1 MVNTRNRASGW
12 QHAKLSGHLNETDV
26 ESLFSNT
33 AFCDAFSERLGIK
46 KIKSACVGGLCET
59 DVISV
64 LGDKTKSKT
73 DLQLTLEDNSVVN
86 ISIKKSYAGQV
97 YLIGVERFISGYELQ
112 FGEVIPED
120 IKDLLYLYFY
130 GHPKTDELL
139 KNSYITGEQTARLIE
154 YQRKHNRLVWNS
166 LYKMNNSA
174 AEALLNWVKDNID
187 KIADF
192 CFSRGLA
199 KDSSNWAQYVWY
211 INLLGEDNVDT
222 IFSITDIKSAVIK
235 HKELVFP
242 SKQNGGSTT
251 QLPFG
256 FVQWHQTKMQF
267 HHKFEKLAEI
277 VTDKL

>member
-1 MVNTRNRASGW
+1 M
-12 QHAKLSGHLNETDV
+12 K
-26 ESLFSNT
+26 
-33 AFCDAFSERLGIK
+33 
-46 KIKSACVGGLCET
+46 
-59 DVISV
+59 
-64 LGDKTKSKT
+64 
-73 DLQLTLEDNSVVN
+73 
-86 ISIKKSYAGQV
+86 
-97 YLIGVERFISGYELQ
+97 
-112 FGEVIPED
+112 
-120 IKDLLYLYFY
+120 
-130 GHPKTDELL
+130 
-139 KNSYITGEQTARLIE
+139 
-154 YQRKHNRLVWNS
+154 
-166 LYKMNNSA
+166 NSA
-174 AEALLNWVKDNID
+174 ADSLLNWFKDNID

-256 FVQWHQTKMQF
+256 FVQWHQAKMQF